1 MVEKSSLNFD
11 LKRRRK
17 NLWLFIV
24 NENQSKDVHLPK
36 MFPLGFLNNWD
47 TNFQSGRLPIRGSK
61 WFFSNLNNNTE
72 SLL

>member
-36 MFPLGFLNNWD
+36 NFLLDFKITGLLISNQAGYPFEGQNGFKE
-47 TNFQSGRLPIRGSK
+47 I
-61 WFFSNLNNNTE
+61 
-72 SLL
+72 

>member
-36 MFPLGFLNNWD
+36 NFLLD
-47 TNFQSGRLPIRGSK
+47 F
-61 WFFSNLNNNTE
+61 
-72 SLL
+72 